1 MGNSPVDRDKKYMMK
16 MWGTSKLVTDYV
28 KMENMNQKSNQKM
41 LREIAE
47 DDLTPKKHDF
57 FSETELFEKND
68 KKTDKNGP
76 KPLYES

>member
-1 MGNSPVDRDKKYMMK
+1 MGNSPVDRDEKYMMK
-16 MWGTSKLVTDYV
+16 MWGTSKLVTDYI
-28 KMENMNQKSNQKM
+28 KEENMDKKSNQKM

-57 FSETELFEKND
+57 FSETELFERNIEN
-68 KKTDKNGP
+68 DKNGP